1 MQPPQPPSGAVRPV
15 AGYAPRYR
23 TPLASF
29 ACRKS
34 ADPIVD
40 GGDHAEARRLNYQQ
54 AQAEGAVDPEPS
66 FLEACF
72 PDGLMA
78 EPARPMVQPSVQQL
92 LFPLGDPLLAAAAAA
107 SPSPPRPVAAAVRP
121 RIPAPRIQSRHITT
135 RPGPPGPG
143 PLLQPSA
150 SLQGVAGLATPSA
163 FTLGTS
169 PSAAAAATAEL
180 ASHPEA
186 RSNVEDIQV
195 PLAAMDLTA
204 DLDAT
209 QDAGTDPSLVSVSSA
224 ELASS
229 KDSDDAAPGVPDN
242 EDTGEGR
249 QIPTQEM

>member
-34 ADPIVD
+34 ADPVVD
-40 GGDHAEARRLNYQQ
+40 GDHAEARRLNYQQ
-54 AQAEGAVDPEPS
+54 ALAEGAVDPEPS

-92 LFPLGDPLLAAAAAA
+92 LFPLGDPLLPAAAAA

-121 RIPAPRIQSRHITT
+121 RNPAPRIQSRHITT
-135 RPGPPGPG
+135 RPGPRGPG
-143 PLLQPSA
+143 PLPQPSA

-163 FTLGTS
+163 FTPGTS
-169 PSAAAAATAEL
+169 PAAAAAATTEL
-180 ASHPEA
+180 ASLPEA
-186 RSNVEDIQV
+186 RSNVEDVQV
-195 PLAAMDLTA
+195 PLAALDLTA

-209 QDAGTDPSLVSVSSA
+209 QDAGTDPSLVSISSA

-229 KDSDDAAPGVPDN
+229 KDSDDAAAPRAPDN
-242 EDTGEGR
+242 GDPGEGR
-249 QIPTQEM
+249 QLPTQEM